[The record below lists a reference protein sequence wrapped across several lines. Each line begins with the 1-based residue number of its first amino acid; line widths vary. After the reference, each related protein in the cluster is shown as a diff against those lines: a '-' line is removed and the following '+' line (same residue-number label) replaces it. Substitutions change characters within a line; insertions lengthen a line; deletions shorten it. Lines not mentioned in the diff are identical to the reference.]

1 MNNTQLIGRLTKDP
15 EVRYLESGTA
25 VSRVTIAVDRF
36 NKNGEK
42 SADFI
47 PITVFGKQAENLQK
61 YQGKGSMIG
70 ITGSIKTGSYEKDG
84 RTNYTWEVVA
94 NGIEYLSFKGNT
106 ANEKPNDE
114 FTEKVNAIANE
125 AIERADKD
133 NDYKQMGFS
142 AVENDDITF

>member
-25 VSRVTIAVDRF
+25 ISRVTIAVDRF
-36 NKNGEK
+36 NKYGEK

-47 PITVFGKQAENLQK
+47 PVTVFGKQAENLQK

-94 NGIEYLSFKGNT
+94 NGIEYLSFKENT

-114 FTEKVNAIANE
+114 FSEKVNAIANE

-142 AVENDDITF
+142 AVENDDIPF